1 LLRSQVPHP
10 DSLSGGVEDY
20 NINILLR
27 KMVLNYNRSVDIPLS
42 SIVFDGHDMLTEK
55 NVNLNNIKL
64 FGLDTINMIDSL
76 ESAGNYALFNHFD
89 WDHIYVKLDFNITIN
104 LQLRIIL

>member
-1 LLRSQVPHP
+1 MLRSQVPHP
-10 DSLSGGVEDY
+10 DSPSGGVEDY
-20 NINILLR
+20 NINVLLR
-27 KMVLNYNRSVDIPLS
+27 KMVLNYNRAVDIPLS
-42 SIVFDGHDMLTEK
+42 LIVFDGHDMLTETIIE
-55 NVNLNNIKL
+55 LNNIKL

-89 WDHIYVKLDFNITIN
+89 WDHIYVDLDFNITIN

>member
-1 LLRSQVPHP
+1 MLRSQVPDP
-10 DSLSGGVEDY
+10 DSPSGVEDY
-20 NINILLR
+20 NINVLLR
-27 KMVLNYNRSVDIPLS
+27 KMVLNYNRAVDIPF
-42 SIVFDGHDMLTEK
+42 VFDGHDMLTETIIE
-55 NVNLNNIKL
+55 LNNIKL

-89 WDHIYVKLDFNITIN
+89 WDHIYVDLDFNITIN